1 VTKNRVEQ
9 LFAASDGVGAFAD
22 GYFAYLG
29 DVLSRVDRSA
39 IASLVNAL
47 VAARENGR
55 RIYILGNGGSAA
67 TAGHFANDLLVSVRP
82 KGRPFLA
89 QSLSENTATITAVSN
104 DFGYENVFLKQL
116 EHRVTTDDLVIA
128 FSASGNSP
136 NVLKAVD
143 YANTCGC
150 LTVGFTGFDGGE
162 LRRRCTLSIH
172 VPTETGEYGPAED
185 AHLALEHMVTNYLM
199 LRLRQPDSED

>member
-1 VTKNRVEQ
+1 VTQNRVEQ
-9 LFAASDGVGAFAD
+9 LFAASDDVGAFAD

-29 DVLSRVDRSA
+29 DVLARVDRSA
-39 IASLVNAL
+39 IASLVYALL
-47 VAARENGR
+47 VAREAGR

-67 TAGHFANDLLVSVRP
+67 TAGHFANDLLVSVRTI
-82 KGRPFLA
+82 GRPFLA

-104 DFGYENVFLKQL
+104 DFGYENVFLKQM
-116 EHRVTTDDLVIA
+116 EGRIVPDDLVIA

-136 NVLKAVD
+136 NVLLAID

-162 LRRRCTLSIH
+162 LRRRCTLSVH
-172 VPTETGEYGPAED
+172 VPTEPGEYGPAED
-185 AHLALEHMVTNYLM
+185 AHLALEHMLTNYLL
-199 LRLRQPDSED
+199 LRLRQPDSEN